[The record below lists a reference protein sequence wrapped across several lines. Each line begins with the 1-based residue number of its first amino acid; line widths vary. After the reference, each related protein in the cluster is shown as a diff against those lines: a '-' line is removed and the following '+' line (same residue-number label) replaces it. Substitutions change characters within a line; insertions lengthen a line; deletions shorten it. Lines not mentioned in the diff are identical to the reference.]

1 MYQTLV
7 LIVDDHAAVRQGIQ
21 MFLDTVP
28 SIQIVGEA
36 ENGQDAICKAISL
49 QPDVILMDLVLPRV
63 DGIEAIAEIK
73 RCSPEIK
80 IIVLTIFGDEPRVR
94 AAIEAGADGYLLKD
108 ADADALLHAIQVVQQ
123 GSKPIHPHAAQ
134 HLAASVTQNRGYDSL
149 PLHNTPQPQGIVQPA
164 GGQEGAVG
172 AKG

>member
-1 MYQTLV
+1 MYQTRV

-36 ENGQDAICKAISL
+36 IDGQDAICKAESL
-49 QPDVILMDLVLPRV
+49 QPDVILMDLVLPRL
-63 DGIEAIAEIK
+63 DGLSAITGIK
-73 RCSPEIK
+73 RYSPNIK

-123 GSKPIHPHAAQ
+123 GGMSIHPYVAK
-134 HLAASVTQNRGYDSL
+134 HLVTSVRQN
-149 PLHNTPQPQGIVQPA
+149 
-164 GGQEGAVG
+164 
-172 AKG
+172 